1 MNFFDTTLIEEDGTM
16 YADCKDFRLEVPESR
31 SAPYKSYLGKEVV
44 IGVRP
49 EHVHD
54 PEYPPPGIT
63 PSVVEAK
70 VEITEL
76 MGNEVNVFFTIANTE
91 FMGRFDPRTKVSVG
105 MTKSAAFD
113 MSRVHV
119 FNKQTERAIR

>member
-1 MNFFDTTLIEEDGTM
+1 
-16 YADCKDFRLEVPESR
+16 
-31 SAPYKSYLGKEVV
+31 
-44 IGVRP
+44 
-49 EHVHD
+49 
-54 PEYPPPGIT
+54 
-63 PSVVEAK
+63 
-70 VEITEL
+70 
-76 MGNEVNVFFTIANTE
+76 MGNEVNVFFTIADTE

>member
-1 MNFFDTTLIEEDGTM
+1 M
-16 YADCKDFRLEVPESR
+16 YADCKDFRLEISEDR
-31 SAPYKSYLGKEVV
+31 FAPFKSYLGKEVV

-49 EHVHD
+49 EHIHD
-54 PEYPPPGIT
+54 PEYPPPDIA
-63 PSVVEAK
+63 PSMIEAK

-76 MGNEVNVFFTIANTE
+76 MGNEVNVFFTIGNCE

-105 MTKSAAFD
+105 MTKGAAFD